1 MMEIFLNPLYLAW
14 QVYEYGWHSDFW
26 KEGESMFGFMMFE
39 VRAEEIINQL
49 INVLETQSP
58 FSLLERDGVITKG
71 LLKVYRHFLT
81 QNWKSKI

>member
-1 MMEIFLNPLYLAW
+1 
-14 QVYEYGWHSDFW
+14 
-26 KEGESMFGFMMFE
+26 MFGFMMFE